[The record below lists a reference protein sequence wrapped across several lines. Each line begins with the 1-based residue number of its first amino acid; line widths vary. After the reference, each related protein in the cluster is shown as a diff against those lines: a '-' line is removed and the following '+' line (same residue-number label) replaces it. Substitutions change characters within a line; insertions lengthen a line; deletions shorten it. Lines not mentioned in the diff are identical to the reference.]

1 MKLHCNGDTISEE
14 IGEEMDTTRPHS
26 ELDSKLCHYIR
37 PDDGATDGNK
47 GVATLCGEASLP
59 GESIDHE
66 KKSFLPTRA

>member
-37 PDDGATDGNK
+37 PDDGATDGRK
-47 GVATLCGEASLP
+47 GGSDIVWGGLVDRGKHGS
-59 GESIDHE
+59 
-66 KKSFLPTRA
+66 

>member
-37 PDDGATDGNK
+37 PDDGATDERK
-47 GVATLCGEASLP
+47 GGSVNEGEASLTE
-59 GESIDHE
+59 ESMDHE